1 MACDI
6 ERIHALFRH
15 CAVASNAVYRNAE
28 QRAARHKRAASAQ
41 NQSGRRARIDVQ
53 RKACLRCRVFQH
65 ARREHGLRAGKALLV
80 RLKHQLDRAV
90 QLILV
95 LAQQLCRT
103 EQHRRVHVVAAG
115 VHAAVRGCKIQ
126 SGLLGHAQRVH
137 VGAQE
142 QTAAGLGAGYLRDD
156 AACQLARLI
165 AHLQQAFFDAG
176 YGVRQVGADLGC
188 SVQRPPVADNILSD
202 ALCRRKHLL
211 RRYG

>member
-1 MACDI
+1 M
-6 ERIHALFRH
+6 
-15 CAVASNAVYRNAE
+15 
-28 QRAARHKRAASAQ
+28 
-41 NQSGRRARIDVQ
+41 Q
-53 RKACLRCRVFQH
+53 RKACLRFRVFQH
-65 ARREHGLRAGKALLV
+65 ARREHGLRAGKAFLV

-90 QLILV
+90 QLTLV

-142 QTAAGLGAGYLRDD
+142 QTAAGLGAGYLRDN

-165 AHLQQAFFDAG
+165 AHLKQAFFDAG